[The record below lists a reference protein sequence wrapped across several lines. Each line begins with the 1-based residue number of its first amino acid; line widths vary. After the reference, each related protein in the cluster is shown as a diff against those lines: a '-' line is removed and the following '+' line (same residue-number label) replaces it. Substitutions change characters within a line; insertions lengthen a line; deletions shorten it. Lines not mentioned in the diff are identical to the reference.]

1 MYNVGICVCVCN
13 MSFISRKDSQW
24 SPHGL
29 ALWSLGC
36 QWFQIHTISFRPFHE
51 SWILQNQAA
60 IGWWMIQNTLYWWT
74 KSWTPRN
81 RLKVKSINTNFIKPY
96 PSTTMY
102 FKTSPLHYL
111 VAPHSTTWPEKP
123 SHSRTIPL
131 CAARAAS
138 NLGFPQ
144 VATSHL
150 GEAHLGKWERK
161 QLKAIWSRVTP
172 NRWKAKCGKPY

>member
-1 MYNVGICVCVCN
+1 MKSSRFGAVVFGLPV
-13 MSFISRKDSQW
+13 ISNSYDILPSV
-24 SPHGL
+24 
-29 ALWSLGC
+29 
-36 QWFQIHTISFRPFHE
+36 
-51 SWILQNQAA
+51 SWILNPAEPGRHWLMDDPKYIILMDKILA
-60 IGWWMIQNTLYWWT
+60 
-74 KSWTPRN
+74 PRD